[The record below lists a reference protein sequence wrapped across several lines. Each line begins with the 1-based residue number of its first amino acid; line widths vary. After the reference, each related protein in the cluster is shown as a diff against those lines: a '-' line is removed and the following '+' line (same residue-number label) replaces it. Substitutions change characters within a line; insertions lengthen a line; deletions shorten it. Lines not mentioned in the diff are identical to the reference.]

1 MKRRVAKIE
10 LREGNGK
17 SYLLKV
23 FLHDDDHLSY
33 NLSNEEDIHVPL
45 SKLGIGKR
53 YDMKFFTH
61 LKELKAYK
69 TTWISFKTMIESG
82 SMKYIRGAYSRII
95 TLNT

>member
-1 MKRRVAKIE
+1 MKRNVAEIE
-10 LREGNGK
+10 LREENGK
-17 SYLLKV
+17 AHFLKV
-23 FLHDDDHLSY
+23 YLHDDKHLSY

-45 SKLGIGKR
+45 SKLEIGKR

-82 SMKYIRGAYSRII
+82 SMKYIRGAYSRTI

>member
-1 MKRRVAKIE
+1 MKRRLAKIE

-33 NLSNEEDIHVPL
+33 NLSNEEDMHVPL
-45 SKLGIGKR
+45 SKLEIGTK
-53 YDMKFFTH
+53 YKMKLFTH
-61 LKELKAYK
+61 RQELKQYRTA
-69 TTWISFKTMIESG
+69 WIPFRILIESG
-82 SMKYIRGAYSRII
+82 SMRYIRGTYSKRI